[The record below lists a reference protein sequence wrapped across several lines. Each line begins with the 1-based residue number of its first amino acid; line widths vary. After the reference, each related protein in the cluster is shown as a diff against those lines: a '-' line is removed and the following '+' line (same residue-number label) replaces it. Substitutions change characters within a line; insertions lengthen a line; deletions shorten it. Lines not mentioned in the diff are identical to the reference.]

1 MPNSLLNT
9 ATLTTLLTQQP
20 DAPVVS
26 LYANIDPADRPH
38 TRLRVQD
45 LIRQAKQRLT
55 QQFGTNWW
63 LSIEPRLLSA
73 LNDDALFAQNVKESI
88 AVLTT
93 ADQIIIDHLSST
105 VADAVTVST
114 VPELRP
120 LLREQQRSFDFD
132 LLTLNGDSFKLY
144 QVRNHRAIP
153 TPLPDDAPTTLT
165 KALGTELRG
174 GDVNAVSRGDHAGY
188 HGHHTKDVGKDIDL
202 TNYFQAVDAFMQAW
216 QKDTKRP
223 LILFALPENQ
233 ALFRKLTRLPHL
245 STDYVLNE
253 SPATLTTAQIQ
264 TKIEPLFDQHA
275 DHEIQSAL
283 ASYHDAA
290 NSNRQIKLPTDIATA
305 IAHGQLQ
312 MLIVADNSEWFGH
325 LDRDQFIAD
334 DRAGNAVPSLCVTVL
349 QRGGTVVVVDE
360 DQLPDGQPIG
370 VSRY

>member
-1 MPNSLLNT
+1 M
-9 ATLTTLLTQQP
+9 
-20 DAPVVS
+20 
-26 LYANIDPADRPH
+26 R
-38 TRLRVQD
+38 
-45 LIRQAKQRLT
+45 
-55 QQFGTNWW
+55 
-63 LSIEPRLLSA
+63 
-73 LNDDALFAQNVKESI
+73 
-88 AVLTT
+88 
-93 ADQIIIDHLSST
+93 
-105 VADAVTVST
+105 
-114 VPELRP
+114 
-120 LLREQQRSFDFD
+120 
-132 LLTLNGDSFKLY
+132 
-144 QVRNHRAIP
+144 
-153 TPLPDDAPTTLT
+153 
-165 KALGTELRG
+165 
-174 GDVNAVSRGDHAGY
+174 
-188 HGHHTKDVGKDIDL
+188 
-202 TNYFQAVDAFMQAW
+202 
-216 QKDTKRP
+216 
-223 LILFALPENQ
+223 
-233 ALFRKLTRLPHL
+233 
-245 STDYVLNE
+245 NE